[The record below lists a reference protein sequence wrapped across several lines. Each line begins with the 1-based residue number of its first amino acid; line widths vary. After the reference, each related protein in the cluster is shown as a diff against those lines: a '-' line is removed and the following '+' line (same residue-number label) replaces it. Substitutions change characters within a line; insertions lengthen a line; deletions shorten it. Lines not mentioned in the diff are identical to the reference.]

1 MVSAAIPGLRNSY
14 PGSPYNNQKGVNQ
27 EPKGI
32 ALEFFDAFRFG
43 GVGHGVFLD
52 QIFDKDQ
59 GQRLVYAM
67 SKKDSEKNKPDHHDH
82 DHDHDHDHKH
92 EHGHDHDHGQSH
104 NHNHHGHHHL
114 PFEAHHTAD
123 ERLAR
128 IQMAFWLNFAFT
140 IIEIIGGFWTNSMA
154 IISDAIH
161 DFGDSIAL
169 LSAWILEKKS
179 HDQMNLK
186 YSYGYRRL
194 STLSALIT
202 GVVLVIGA
210 LVVIAK
216 CIPRLM
222 TPEQPEA
229 SGMVLFAVLGVLVN
243 GFAAYRVSRGHS
255 LNERVI
261 TWHLIED
268 LLGWVMVL
276 LGSIVMKFFDLP
288 ILDPLM
294 AMALSFW
301 VIWNVKGTLQ
311 ESTKIF
317 LQATPEGIEVS
328 QVEAAIKKME
338 SVADCHH
345 THLWSLD
352 GESHIL
358 TSHVVLKGEPNLSSF
373 SHIKAE
379 IRRLLADQFR
389 VSEATL
395 EFEIP
400 GEACLSPEHGQSG
413 H

>member
-1 MVSAAIPGLRNSY
+1 MADFYGGCHV
-14 PGSPYNNQKGVNQ
+14 
-27 EPKGI
+27 GI
-32 ALEFFDAFRFG
+32 
-43 GVGHGVFLD
+43 HGFIHSVFLD

-67 SKKDSEKNKPDHHDH
+67 TKKHQCDH
-82 DHDHDHDHKH
+82 DHEHDHKH
-92 EHGHDHDHGQSH
+92 DHKHDDHDSKHDHSHGG
-104 NHNHHGHHHL
+104 HHHHHL

-123 ERLAR
+123 ERLSR
-128 IQMAFWLNFAFT
+128 IRMAFWLNFTFT
-140 IIEIIGGFWTNSMA
+140 IVEIFGGLWTNSMA

-179 HDQMNLK
+179 HNSMDLK

-216 CIPRLM
+216 CIPRIM
-222 TPEQPEA
+222 SPEQPHAE
-229 SGMVLFAVLGVLVN
+229 GMVLFAIVGVAVN
-243 GFAAYRVSRGHS
+243 GFAAYRVSRGKS

-276 LGSIVMKFFDLP
+276 FGSIVMKFFDLP

-294 AMALSFW
+294 AIALSCW

-317 LQATPEGIEVS
+317 LQATPEGIEVAS
-328 QVEAAIKKME
+328 VEAAIKGLGP
-338 SVADCHH
+338 VADCHH

-358 TSHVVLKGEPNLSSF
+358 TAHVVLRGQPDIASF
-373 SHIKAE
+373 AKIKSD
-379 IRRLLADQFR
+379 IRGLLADKFR

-400 GEACLSPEHGQSG
+400 GEACLAPEHGKLS
-413 H
+413 